1 MPNDK
6 AREVLVRK
14 DLMITAE
21 QYQFYKDEKLNLSQ
35 IMRELLQTD
44 MLHRQGIV
52 DATKAIQRQRDN
64 QSEIN
69 QLQAALNY
77 LEGKGF
83 DANDLRQSGILD
95 RKPSTHAEKDQL
107 IDEVRAK
114 LTALQSRDGMNP

>member
-107 IDEVRAK
+107 IDEVRA
-114 LTALQSRDGMNP
+114 